1 MIGFLKK
8 EGGQRAEELAS
19 LHRELGKADEEATVE
34 RELLTRQHEEATA
47 GLEGQ
52 LQDRLEEVGGAGRW
66 AGLEP
71 CAGLLG
77 REVARRVRIPSPA
90 GINDAG

>member
-19 LHRELGKADEEATVE
+19 LHRELGKAEEEATVE

-52 LQDRLEEVGGAGRW
+52 LQDRLEEVGGARAMCWLVGT
-66 AGLEP
+66 GG
-71 CAGLLG
+71 C
-77 REVARRVRIPSPA
+77 
-90 GINDAG
+90 